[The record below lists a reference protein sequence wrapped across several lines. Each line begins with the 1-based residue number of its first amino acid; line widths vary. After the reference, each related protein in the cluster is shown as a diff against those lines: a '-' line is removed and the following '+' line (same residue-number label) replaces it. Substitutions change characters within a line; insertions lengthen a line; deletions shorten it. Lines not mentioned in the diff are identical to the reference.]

1 METTLRKQP
10 RLYLSEK
17 TKEIIVDCICY
28 AFIILFVYT
37 ASSKLQDYNTFQS
50 GLHNS
55 VLLKPYSATLA
66 WLIPA
71 AEIFI
76 SVFLIIPKTRR
87 QGLVSS
93 LLIMIA
99 FTSYLIYMVSYGGPK
114 TCGCG
119 GVIQSLTWVQHIWFN
134 ITFIFLASIALL
146 CNSMKKSNRS

>member
-10 RLYLSEK
+10 KLYLSEK

-37 ASSKLQDYNTFQS
+37 ASSKLQDYAVFQR
-50 GLHNS
+50 GLSHS

-71 AEIFI
+71 VEILI
-76 SVFLIIPKTRR
+76 SMLLIIPKTRR
-87 QGLVSS
+87 YGLISS

-99 FTSYLIYMVSYGGPK
+99 FTSYLIYMISYGGPK

-134 ITFIFLASIALL
+134 IAFIFLAGIALMF
-146 CNSMKKSNRS
+146 SRRK

>member
-37 ASSKLQDYNTFQS
+37 ASSKLQDYAVFQR

-55 VLLKPYSATLA
+55 VLLNPYSTTLA
-66 WLIPA
+66 WLIPTV
-71 AEIFI
+71 EILI
-76 SVFLIIPKTRR
+76 SILLIIPKMRSY
-87 QGLVSS
+87 GLISS
-93 LLIMIA
+93 LLIMII
-99 FTSYLIYMVSYGGPK
+99 FTSYLIYMISYGGPR

-134 ITFIFLASIALL
+134 ITFILLACLALFF
-146 CNSMKKSNRS
+146 NRKKTS